1 MGGPLNLFALLDQ
14 TAARHGDR
22 GAVYHGERQ
31 VHTWS
36 QLRERALR
44 LAGSFHEFG
53 LGARIA
59 VASENRPEIVELMF
73 AIWAAECVFV
83 PLNYKLHPREMEQ
96 ILDDAGVTRVFAS
109 PKIGAQLAAETAVPI
124 EIIGEKSYESRCAAD
139 AGGCTTDDRR
149 RDVWRGC
156 STPAA
161 RPDAPRAR
169 CSPTAT

>member
-31 VHTWS
+31 VQRGR

-44 LAGSFHEFG
+44 LATTFGEFG
-53 LGARIA
+53 PGARIA
-59 VASENRPEIVELMF
+59 VASENRPEIIELMF

-83 PLNYKLHPREMEQ
+83 PINYKLHPREMEQ
-96 ILDDAGVTRVFAS
+96 ILDDAGATRVFAS
-109 PKIGAQLAAETAVPI
+109 PKIGAELTLLTSVPI
-124 EIIGEKSYESRCAAD
+124 ETIGGPGYESRCTAELSAAPR
-139 AGGCTTDDRR
+139 TTDPPA
-149 RDVWRGC
+149 WRGC

-161 RPDAPRAR
+161 PRGAPKAR
-169 CSPTAT
+169 CCRTAT